1 PLLATSTLFPYTTLF
16 RSLALAFEGTLGG
29 EDLLSEMLGGI
40 GVGRRKPAGDALIRH
55 RRELIPKLSPLA
67 RLAYRRIS
75 NDAEEL
81 RIARS
86 EEHTSELQSRF
97 DLVC

>member
-1 PLLATSTLFPYTTLF
+1 M
-16 RSLALAFEGTLGG
+16 SLDSYSEQLVKLGN
-29 EDLLSEMLGGI
+29 EI
-40 GVGRRKPAGDALIRH
+40 IRQ

-81 RIARS
+81 RIAY
-86 EEHTSELQSRF
+86 EPN
-97 DLVC
+97 VKN